1 MAISRRGLMGA
12 GAAGAAMWAAG
23 CSSTTAGGSPAAS
36 TSAKPA
42 SSGPPTGELRF
53 AWWGNDSRN
62 KNTAAMIEA
71 FQKANPGITV
81 KGEPGEWNSYW
92 DKLATQVAGNQAPDV
107 IQMSINY
114 VREYGD
120 RGALMDLNAAKV
132 KVDRFAPGAND
143 SGMVKGKLLAVNA
156 GVNTPVIVANPA
168 VFTAAKIDLP
178 DDKTWT
184 WQTYK
189 ELAAR
194 ITAAS
199 PKGTYGS
206 SSFWTTTET
215 MFDAWLRQQGKSIY
229 GESALG
235 FQPSDIVPW
244 FKLMQ
249 EYLGSGAIP
258 PQALTSEDA
267 VKPLAQQLTA
277 LGRAGMYLYHSN
289 QVAALD
295 AATGQDL
302 KLLRGPSMT
311 GNSKDRKTWYAA
323 SMLYSI
329 STKTK
334 YPEAAAA
341 FVNFMS
347 NDVAG
352 NAIQLA
358 ERGLPPNLD
367 VRAGLNDK
375 LSKSDQKAAKFL
387 TDIEPELGSIRNIP
401 LVGTS
406 TFPTIY
412 TRWCEEVAF
421 GKATPEVAAQKL
433 YDEVNS
439 GIK

>member
-1 MAISRRGLMGA
+1 MGISRRGFVSAAGVA
-12 GAAGAAMWAAG
+12 GAALLAPG
-23 CSSTTAGGSPAAS
+23 CSSSAGGTPAAS
-36 TSAKPA
+36 TATKA
-42 SSGPPTGELRF
+42 ASGPPQGELRF
-53 AWWGNDSRN
+53 AWWGNDTRN

-71 FQKANPGITV
+71 FMKANPTITV

-120 RGALMDLNAAKV
+120 RAALMDLNAAKV
-132 KVDRFAPGAND
+132 RTDRFAPGAND

-168 VFTAAKIDLP
+168 VFAAAKMELP

-189 ELAAR
+189 EIAAKL
-194 ITAAS
+194 TAAS

-229 GESALG
+229 GDSALG
-235 FQPSDIVPW
+235 FQPADIVAW

-249 EYLGSGAIP
+249 DYLASGAIP
-258 PQALTSEDA
+258 PQTLTSEDA

-277 LGRAGMYLYHSN
+277 IGKAGMYLYHSN

-295 AATGQDL
+295 AASGQDL
-302 KLLRGPSMT
+302 KLLRGPSMS
-311 GNSKDRKTWYAA
+311 GASKDRKTWYAA

-329 STKTK
+329 SAKTK

-347 NDVAG
+347 NDVPG
-352 NAIQLA
+352 NTIQLA

-367 VRAGLNDK
+367 VRQALNDK
-375 LSKSDQKAAKFL
+375 LTKSDQKAAKFL
-387 TDIEPELGSIRNIP
+387 SDIESELGPIRNIP

-406 TFPTIY
+406 TFPTVY

-421 GKATPEVAAQKL
+421 GRATPEVAAQKL
-433 YDEVNS
+433 YDEVKS